1 MAAGIVRCARAG
13 VPTAQ
18 EGRTLYAENGCASRH
33 GAGGRGDGLVAPTLE
48 LRPRDFNHVAAF
60 KTGRDTPANR
70 HHDRHWLRPTA
81 RLSHVES
88 EHAAP
93 RRWQGVYCDCSH
105 TKTARR
111 PSKERPMAW
120 TRPARREFL
129 KGGAA
134 LASGLT
140 VGAVHPAEAQGPGA
154 PAAAAPPPPMIR
166 GTNEQI
172 PYGDRSKY
180 VTSVRIPHGNR
191 PSPDSF
197 GLTFHVATPLQDSVG
212 VITPSSLHYYAT
224 TRGSFLPD
232 INPRDHSL
240 MIHGLVDRSLTFTMD
255 DLKRLPSVTRLH
267 FIECAGNRASARAK
281 TVQES
286 HGMTSCAEWTGV
298 LLSTLLKECGVK
310 GTAKW
315 FVAEGTEEV
324 KGASSMPIA
333 KAMDDCLLAYGM
345 NGEAVRPQ
353 NGFPLRLMVP
363 GFEGI
368 FHTKWIRRIKLV
380 DRYYMNY
387 NDYGHL
393 DQEHHEAALAYQ
405 IGPKSVITFP
415 SGSQQL
421 RGRGFY
427 EISGLAWSGGGAIRR
442 VEVSTDGGKRWK
454 LAELKGTPQRMAFAR
469 FGLPWN
475 WDGTE
480 TVIMSR
486 CTDELGSVQPSRA
499 QVAKHFN
506 KPMDPSFSVPG
517 LDNTIMPWHIASDG
531 SVTNGLNDA

>member
-1 MAAGIVRCARAG
+1 
-13 VPTAQ
+13 
-18 EGRTLYAENGCASRH
+18 
-33 GAGGRGDGLVAPTLE
+33 
-48 LRPRDFNHVAAF
+48 
-60 KTGRDTPANR
+60 
-70 HHDRHWLRPTA
+70 
-81 RLSHVES
+81 
-88 EHAAP
+88 
-93 RRWQGVYCDCSH
+93 
-105 TKTARR
+105 
-111 PSKERPMAW
+111 MAW
-120 TRPARREFL
+120 KRPARREFL
-129 KGGAA
+129 KSGAA

-140 VGAVHPAEAQGPGA
+140 VGAVA
-154 PAAAAPPPPMIR
+154 PAAAQGPASPTSPAPSSPPMIR

-172 PYGDRSKY
+172 PYGERSKY
-180 VTSVRIPHGNR
+180 VTSVRIPHGSR

-224 TRGSFLPD
+224 TRGAFLPD
-232 INPRDHSL
+232 INPREHTL

-267 FIECAGNRASARAK
+267 FIECAGNRSSPRAK

-310 GTAKW
+310 GSAKW

-380 DRYYMNY
+380 DQYYMNY

-415 SGSQQL
+415 SASQQL
-421 RGRGFY
+421 PGRGFY

-454 LAELKGTPQRMAFAR
+454 VAELKGTPQRMAHAR
-469 FGLPWN
+469 FGLPWD

-499 QVAKHFN
+499 QVAAHFN
-506 KPMDPSFSVPG
+506 KPLDPSFSVPG
-517 LDNTIMPWHIASDG
+517 LDNTIQPWHIASDG
-531 SVTNGLNDA
+531 SVTNGYNA